1 MFYGACK
8 RTFLKALELR
18 NNMTEAEKILWSEL
32 RKREVFKERWRPQH
46 PADNFIV
53 DFYCHKYKLV
63 IEVDGEIHLLE
74 DVLER
79 DNGRAYEIERLGIKI
94 LRFTNKEIFENID
107 SLSPA

>member
-1 MFYGACK
+1 METTASGRY
-8 RTFLKALELR
+8 
-18 NNMTEAEKILWSEL
+18 
-32 RKREVFKERWRPQH
+32 
-46 PADNFIV
+46 
-53 DFYCHKYKLV
+53 FYCHKYKLV

-94 LRFTNKEIFENID
+94 LRFTKKEIFENIESAKSRILNEID